1 MRSIFECTVLAVLFG
16 FAFCLT
22 IQLAVAE
29 VRLRLNPA
37 LASPFEPRVAVSL
50 NPRLSSAWIQ
60 LGLDDEAEGNMAEA
74 EIEFLQATRVDHQ
87 YVPAWTIANY
97 YFRRGNSANFWPW
110 ARKAAAMTFDD
121 YRPLLRMADVLDPS
135 PREVATRLGT
145 SPPLLRA
152 YMDVLIGAGRLG
164 AAQEIASLLAAR
176 HDSSDQARLADL
188 ADRVSRAH

>member
-1 MRSIFECTVLAVLFG
+1 
-16 FAFCLT
+16 LT

-87 YVPAWTIANY
+87 YVPARTIANY

-152 YMDVLIGAGRLG
+152 YMDVLIGAGRLD

-176 HDSSDQARLADL
+176 HDPADRARLADL
-188 ADRVSRAH
+188 AHRVSRAH